1 MLNNKTIII
10 TGGTGSFGKE
20 FIKQTLK
27 NYKPKKIIIFS
38 RDELKQYEL
47 KKTFSEKQLKILRFF
62 IGDVRDKERV
72 SQALNKVDIVIH
84 AAALKQVDTAEYN
97 PLETIKTNIGGAENI
112 ILSSFEN
119 KVKKVL
125 ALSTDKA
132 SSPINLYG
140 ATKLASDKLFI
151 NANNIAGD
159 AKTSFSVLR
168 YGNVMSSRG
177 SVIPYFQKLSNEKKV
192 FPITDKLMTRFS
204 LTLEE
209 SVKFSLSALTK
220 MIGGEIFVPK
230 VSSYK
235 ILDLVKAINSSA
247 KIKVIGR
254 RPGEKLHEEL
264 ISNVDALY
272 TIDLNEFYIISPY
285 QNMTSPYQ
293 NMTRWKKEDFMK
305 FNKLKKLKFCKKDFS
320 YTSNNNKSFLS
331 INNLKKIL
339 LNL

>member
-1 MLNNKTIII
+1 MLNNKTILI

-27 NYKPKKIIIFS
+27 KFKPKKLIIFS

-47 KKTFSEKQLKILRFF
+47 KKKFSDNQLKILRFF

-72 SQALNKVDIVIH
+72 SQALNKVDVVIH

-97 PLETIKTNIGGAENI
+97 PIETIKTNIGGAENI
-112 ILSSFEN
+112 IIGSLKN

-159 AKTSFSVLR
+159 ARTSFFSVLR

-177 SVIPYFQKLSNEKKV
+177 SVIPYFQKLSSEKKV

-285 QNMTSPYQ
+285 QNMT
-293 NMTRWKKEDFMK
+293 RWKKEDFMK
-305 FNKLKKLKFCKKDFS
+305 FNKLKNLSFVKKILV
-320 YTSNNNKSFLS
+320 TQATTIKSFLS
-331 INNLKKIL
+331 INNLKKKIL

>member
-1 MLNNKTIII
+1 MLNNKTILI

-47 KKTFSEKQLKILRFF
+47 KKTFSEKQLKLLRFF

-72 SQALNKVDIVIH
+72 SQALNKVDVVIH

-112 ILSSFEN
+112 ILSSFKN

-132 SSPINLYG
+132 SSTINLYG

-177 SVIPYFQKLSNEKKV
+177 SVIPYFQKLNSEKKP

-209 SVKFSLSALTK
+209 SVKFSLLALNK

-235 ILDLVKAINSSA
+235 ILDLVKAINPKT
-247 KIKVIGR
+247 KIKIIGR

-264 ISNVDALY
+264 ISNIDAPY
-272 TIDLNEFYIISPY
+272 TIDLKVFYII
-285 QNMTSPYQ
+285 TPYQ
-293 NMTRWKKEDFMK
+293 NMTRWKKENFIK
-305 FNKLKKLKFCKKDFS
+305 YNKLKKLNFCKKDFI

-331 INNLKKIL
+331 VNSLKKIL
-339 LNL
+339 FNL